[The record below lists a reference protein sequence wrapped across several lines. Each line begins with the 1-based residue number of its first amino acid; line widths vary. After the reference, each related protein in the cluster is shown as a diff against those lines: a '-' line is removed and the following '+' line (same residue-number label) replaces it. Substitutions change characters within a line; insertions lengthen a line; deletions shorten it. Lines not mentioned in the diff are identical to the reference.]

1 MSPST
6 TTSSVSRRHPR
17 PVDHPQHR
25 ENIPK
30 DVGYQNLQFSWPF
43 RASMDGIEGG
53 DHREDLSEETMAL
66 ATVSGEGSQDPSF
79 DNHHQERVPTHL
91 FSMRA
96 AQAPTATNSHSSRQ
110 PIRHLLPYT
119 GPSAPAAP
127 ASPASP
133 PSPRMGVQTYPFDLR
148 GESRSPPPPPPAP
161 PPPPPSSRTSAQ
173 TTPFDVRGQPQ
184 LRQHQD
190 HYQHLSH
197 LHARPQPPQHNDHT
211 PTTTPTTSPIV
222 THGYAG
228 CARSACGVRGEPQSP
243 PLPPPPPPPPPPPYP
258 LPSPRMARKQARL
271 TCMDSHHNYDQH
283 LLSHLHARD
292 VTAWDIQSP
301 LLSPTPQTRALPL
314 GDTIDDT
321 PTPPTTA
328 SDAVCTQARTQT
340 PATVELKRVAMD
352 TSRRS
357 RRDNEELKSVQTIAM
372 TQPPACC
379 MRSA

>member
-30 DVGYQNLQFSWPF
+30 DVGYQNLQFLRPF

-190 HYQHLSH
+190 HYQHFSH
-197 LHARPQPPQHNDHT
+197 LHARVRNHAPPPPSSRTAMKPSQYNSLSHHNTTTTPPQPPPQPAQSSRMAPSLPSSRTGTQSH
-211 PTTTPTTSPIV
+211 PFAI
-222 THGYAG
+222 
-228 CARSACGVRGEPQSP
+228 RGQPRSP
-243 PLPPPPPPPPPPPYP
+243 PVPPKPPHPP
-258 LPSPRMARKQARL
+258 PSPRIGA
-271 TCMDSHHNYDQH
+271 N
-283 LLSHLHARD
+283 
-292 VTAWDIQSP
+292 
-301 LLSPTPQTRALPL
+301 
-314 GDTIDDT
+314 
-321 PTPPTTA
+321 
-328 SDAVCTQARTQT
+328 
-340 PATVELKRVAMD
+340 ELV
-352 TSRRS
+352 
-357 RRDNEELKSVQTIAM
+357 
-372 TQPPACC
+372 
-379 MRSA
+379 